1 MPLLVWIAPPP
12 AAGALPPPAAPHGD
26 SNPPEL
32 PHVLLTPRDQSP
44 SVTGVLW
51 LCCACRGA
59 TTKRRKPTLLPAP
72 PGPTQEM
79 GTTTHPLLGRAQSP
93 CKPSPFH
100 CLYSC
105 HLSRCKFSHPTL
117 LSVEATASPGC
128 GCSGQGLCPYPSSQ
142 PQQQLLGL
150 SHTHRPFQKHSSR
163 QARAAATTQ
172 SSAGLPHS
180 DGAPHPEREPPPKGE
195 GTSSQETPAVQNIS
209 HLLVHTAKHSLN
221 MHSTLIGHISTGSQ
235 VPEQSSGAGAGRA
248 DTDPPAET
256 FIWS

>member
-1 MPLLVWIAPPP
+1 MQ
-12 AAGALPPPAAPHGD
+12 
-26 SNPPEL
+26 
-32 PHVLLTPRDQSP
+32 TF
-44 SVTGVLW
+44 
-51 LCCACRGA
+51 
-59 TTKRRKPTLLPAP
+59 TL
-72 PGPTQEM
+72 
-79 GTTTHPLLGRAQSP
+79 R
-93 CKPSPFH
+93 
-100 CLYSC
+100 LYSC
-105 HLSRCKFSHPTL
+105 HPSRCKFPHPTL
-117 LSVEATASPGC
+117 LSIEATASPGC

-163 QARAAATTQ
+163 QARAAATIQ
-172 SSAGLPHS
+172 SSAGLPHP
-180 DGAPHPEREPPPKGE
+180 DGAPHPEREPPLKGE